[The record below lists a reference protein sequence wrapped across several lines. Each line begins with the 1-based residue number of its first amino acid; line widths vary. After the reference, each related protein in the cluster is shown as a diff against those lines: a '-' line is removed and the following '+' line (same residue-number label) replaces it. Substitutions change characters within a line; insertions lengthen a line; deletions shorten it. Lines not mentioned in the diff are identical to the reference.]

1 MSEKIFKYALS
12 ALMAV
17 ILAVC
22 FTSCGGDND
31 EPDKPASDGNSYSEL
46 IIGKWMLPSDWG
58 EAYYF
63 KADGTA
69 RGFEINDNGT
79 LRETWDN
86 IWVIRND
93 KLYLTEDY
101 SDDPTD
107 NPETLVFEIISI
119 TSTRAVFYDEM
130 ENETITC
137 TKVSRFPW
145 ESYTH

>member
-1 MSEKIFKYALS
+1 MSEKIFKYAL
-12 ALMAV
+12 AEFMAV

-69 RGFEINDNGT
+69 GDLKLMTTEPFGKHGT
-79 LRETWDN
+79 
-86 IWVIRND
+86 
-93 KLYLTEDY
+93 
-101 SDDPTD
+101 
-107 NPETLVFEIISI
+107 
-119 TSTRAVFYDEM
+119 TSG
-130 ENETITC
+130 
-137 TKVSRFPW
+137 
-145 ESYTH
+145 